1 MKTKTNES
9 FQKVIN
15 TIKSVKTEEQL
26 FVAKHMVDNFFVLF
40 NTDIN
45 LSYFRKIMEVIDD
58 KMENLNF
65 ESFIKCVIDMNL
77 QKLFFK
83 LNPNPKK

>member
-26 FVAKHMVDNFFVLF
+26 YVTKRMVNNFFVLF
-40 NTDIN
+40 NTDID
-45 LSYFRKIMEVIDD
+45 LPYFNKIMKALDD

-65 ESFIKCVIDMNL
+65 EPFFQVVVHTDL
-77 QKLFFK
+77 QKIFFK
-83 LNPNPKK
+83 LNPNPEK

>member
-1 MKTKTNES
+1 MQTKTNES

-26 FVAKHMVDNFFVLF
+26 YVAKYMVNNFFVLF

-45 LSYFRKIMEVIDD
+45 LPYFNKIMEAIDD

-65 ESFIKCVIDMNL
+65 EPFYKVVVHRDL
-77 QKLFFK
+77 QKKFFE
-83 LNPNPKK
+83 LNPNPQK

>member
-1 MKTKTNES
+1 MKTKAIES

-26 FVAKHMVDNFFVLF
+26 YATERMVNNFFILF

-45 LSYFRKIMEVIDD
+45 LSYFDKIMKTIDD

-65 ESFIKCVIDMNL
+65 EPFYKEVVYQDL
-77 QKLFFK
+77 KHTFFK
-83 LNPNPKK
+83 LNPNPEK